1 MRDKIIKVIEKHGLW
16 FFCLWCMFLMLAMGL
31 TSCDAVE
38 KNQERNQRIEN
49 SWDNAENIDTKYYK
63 CDGDERFLIT
73 FKMDDYKFI
82 VYSNGYGSA
91 MQAIPL
97 NNNAEYI
104 RMLEEENQL
113 LGSKLAEIEII
124 NQN

>member
-1 MRDKIIKVIEKHGLW
+1 MRNKIIQVIEKYGLW
-16 FFCLWCMFLMLAMGL
+16 FFAIWLICVMMLFL

-38 KNQERNQRIEN
+38 KNQERGRLIDK
-49 SWDNAENIDTKYYK
+49 SWDSAENIDTKYYK

-73 FKMDDYKFI
+73 FKMNGYKFV

-97 NNNAEYI
+97 NDNAEYI

-113 LGSKLAEIEII
+113 LGSKLAEHESR
-124 NQN
+124 